1 VSTSAVT
8 EDFVHQFLGIKLSD
22 KSLVTLSRVTI
33 VLLGLIAFGIAML
46 SEIQDKKIFS
56 VVSYAWSGLGSTF
69 GPVLVLTLWWKK
81 ITRQGVIAGLLTGFV
96 TTIAWANIPG
106 LQSLM
111 TERLT
116 SFVFAFFA
124 VVVVSMNTQLNRKN
138 ED

>member
-1 VSTSAVT
+1 
-8 EDFVHQFLGIKLSD
+8 
-22 KSLVTLSRVTI
+22 
-33 VLLGLIAFGIAML
+33 ML

-69 GPVLVLTLWWKK
+69 GPVLVLTLWWKT

-116 SFVFAFFA
+116 SFVLAFFA
-124 VVVVSMNTQLNRKN
+124 VVVVSMNTQRNRKN

>member
-1 VSTSAVT
+1 MSTSAVT

-69 GPVLVLTLWWKK
+69 GPVLVLTLWWKT

-116 SFVFAFFA
+116 SFVLAFFA
-124 VVVVSMNTQLNRKN
+124 VVVVSMNTQRNRKN